1 MICGLKPGCPV
12 SIDYIVSCMKE
23 RMGSIGQALKVE
35 TFGRGQQFLA
45 LGVLV
50 EIGREGSLRLTAPL
64 DRIYQKMW
72 AALSLP
78 PASVAI
84 PSPSL
89 RKWDRGRAASPT
101 ILWGDTKNSDKD
113 RVALESS
120 ILIASF
126 PTIYI
131 GRVVTYM
138 ATYSFVLN
146 ARDLKRFVARQMRVW
161 VQRHLARLKRSPL
174 REACRIH
181 DGARFLRVKTRLDR
195 IFGHFARRYRTRKY
209 HCRGALAREIKMQP
223 HFAGATILNSL
234 PLPPYNSRVET
245 SCQMVAVLEASILL
259 VGHCLY

>member
-1 MICGLKPGCPV
+1 
-12 SIDYIVSCMKE
+12 MKE

-126 PTIYI
+126 NN
-131 GRVVTYM
+131 RVVTYM

-195 IFGHFARRYRTRKY
+195 SNICSFRPKIPD
-209 HCRGALAREIKMQP
+209 EKV
-223 HFAGATILNSL
+223 SL
-234 PLPPYNSRVET
+234 PGGTGKRDQDAATFCSRGLQYSIPFPFPPT
-245 SCQMVAVLEASILL
+245 I
-259 VGHCLY
+259 VG